1 MNHENA
7 HQDHTKPDLAVRAH
21 VRAGIAGI
29 VLFGVLPLLSHR
41 LVHRK
46 LTQQFRGQFRVFGIL
61 LGLASGSI
69 AYYSVLEFIRR
80 GRGTPFVGEPP
91 QDLVTS
97 GPYRYT
103 RNPQYV
109 GNLGVMLG
117 QALTFN
123 SLGILLYAFVTW
135 FLAELFLVKWEE
147 PHLTRQFG
155 EAYVDYKRTVPRWV
169 GRPAQRNTASG
180 PASRSHEQTA
190 AGT

>member
-1 MNHENA
+1 MNHENS
-7 HQDHTKPDLAVRAH
+7 DREDTTPDLAVRAH
-21 VRAGIAGI
+21 VRAGIAGL
-29 VLFGVLPLLSHR
+29 VLFGVFPVLSHL
-41 LVHRK
+41 LVRRT
-46 LTQQFRGQFRVFGIL
+46 LTKQFRGQFRAFGIL
-61 LGLASGSI
+61 LGLASGSV
-69 AYYSVLEFIRR
+69 AYYSVLEFIKR

-91 QDLVTS
+91 VELVTS

-123 SLGILLYAFVTW
+123 SLGMLLYAIVTW

-155 EAYVDYKRTVPRWV
+155 EAYVDYKRKVPRWV
-169 GRPAQRNTASG
+169 GRRDAER
-180 PASRSHEQTA
+180 SRAPTD
-190 AGT
+190 